1 MRVIEWASAFKK
13 DYKRTKATPRHAQDV
28 DALLGPILAL
38 LVEDEPLPDAQRDH
52 ALVGNW
58 KGYRECHVKP
68 DLLLIYS
75 TEEQDTLRLARL
87 GSHSELFSR

>member
-1 MRVIEWASAFKK
+1 MRTIDLSNAIKK
-13 DYKRTKATPRHAQDV
+13 DFKRVKTNPRHADLDQR
-28 DALLGPILAL
+28 LGAIMAL
-38 LVEDEPLPDAQRDH
+38 LVEDKPLPDAQRDH

-75 TEEQDTLRLARL
+75 LEDPGTLYLARL
-87 GSHSELFSR
+87 GSHSELFS

>member
-1 MRVIEWASAFKK
+1 MRTIDLSNAIKK
-13 DYKRTKATPRHAQDV
+13 DFKRVKANPRHAADLDQR
-28 DALLGPILAL
+28 LGAVVAL

-75 TEEQDTLRLARL
+75 VEEPDTLHLARL
-87 GSHSELFSR
+87 GSHSELFR

>member
-1 MRVIEWASAFKK
+1 MRTINLSSAIKK
-13 DYKRTKATPRHAQDV
+13 DFKRVKANPRHADLDQKLGAV
-28 DALLGPILAL
+28 VELLT
-38 LVEDEPLPDAQRDH
+38 EDNPLPDAQRDH

-75 TEEQDTLRLARL
+75 IETPDTLLLSRL